1 MADLIRPVYLR
12 PEAQPV
18 SAWSQ
23 LTQHQRNALEQLAN
37 MLFEASKRTSV
48 DTRSKKELPWLFNET
63 RTQLAFVN
71 GKRGTGKTTLM
82 TTLASGIFQPDC
94 FLEFE
99 NETATTQ
106 SDANPPDQRVSDP
119 QYRRVK
125 DLLTQLKDCVICV
138 QPLEMEGLPENT
150 PLMVAI
156 LARILRAVELS
167 QHACAPSGG
176 DREQRRFRQFLVRV
190 SQSIESNLPQR
201 RGQLDPEQYGQ
212 AVFDEEQKRL
222 QLPSDLDVILKE
234 LSNRIIGRA
243 QGDCSNRQRPRP
255 LFLIPIDDVDLNPRR
270 CTELLRLLRTY
281 SPPRELFFLLM
292 GQFELV
298 EHIVEQSMTADF
310 RGIK

>member
-1 MADLIRPVYLR
+1 MADSKRPVYLR

-23 LTQHQRNALEQLAN
+23 LTEHQKNALEHLAN
-37 MLFEASKRTSV
+37 MLYEASLRTSQ
-48 DTRSKKELPWLFNET
+48 DTRSNKELPWLFNET

-82 TTLASGIFQPDC
+82 TTLASGIAQPTSFREAEKKDAKPADTA
-94 FLEFE
+94 EDSHAQFE
-99 NETATTQ
+99 
-106 SDANPPDQRVSDP
+106 RVH
-119 QYRRVK
+119 R
-125 DLLTQLKDCVICV
+125 LFEQLHGCVVCV
-138 QPLEMEGLPENT
+138 QPLEMEGLPDNT
-150 PLMVAI
+150 PLMAAI
-156 LARILRAVELS
+156 LARIQRAVEAS
-167 QHACAPSGG
+167 RNARATAGN
-176 DREQRRFRQFLVRV
+176 DREQIRFRQYLVRV
-190 SQSIESNLPQR
+190 SQSLDSNLPHR

-222 QLPSDLDVILKE
+222 QMPSDLDEVLRQ
-234 LSNRIIGRA
+234 LSERVHPSA
-243 QGDCSNRQRPRP
+243 QGAQGSRKGRRP
-255 LFLIPIDDVDLNPRR
+255 LFLVPIDDVDLNPKR
-270 CTELLRLLRTY
+270 CMELLRVLRTY